1 MNKSDLRN
9 TQGAGEMA
17 GRVSGKVALITGG
30 GSGIGR
36 ATAILFAREG
46 AKVMIADYN
55 REGGEQTVKMI
66 KTAGG
71 EASFVE
77 ANVAIAK
84 QAEAMVAKT
93 VEAYGRLDCAF
104 NNAGIEG
111 QMGGNI
117 AECSEE
123 NWGRIIAINLTGV
136 FLCMKY
142 ELPQMLKQGGG
153 SIVNTASAAGL
164 IGLPGGTA
172 YVASKHGV
180 AGLTKSA
187 ALEYAKSGIRI
198 NAVCPGFIRTAMVER
213 VIDGGS
219 ISEDAMVAAEP
230 IGRIGKPEEIA
241 NAVLFLCSDDASF
254 VTGLPM
260 PVDGGYVAQ

>member
-1 MNKSDLRN
+1 
-9 TQGAGEMA
+9 MA

-36 ATAILFAREG
+36 ATAIVFAREG
-46 AKVMIADYN
+46 AKVSIADYN
-55 REGGEQTVKMI
+55 RSGGEETVRMI
-66 KTAGG
+66 KSAGG
-71 EASFVE
+71 EASFIE

-84 QAEAMVAKT
+84 QVEAVVAKT
-93 VEAYGRLDCAF
+93 VETYGRLDCAF

-111 QMGGNI
+111 EMGGNL

-142 ELPQMLKQGGG
+142 EIPQMLKHGGG

-213 VIDGGS
+213 VVDGGS

-241 NAVLFLCSDDASF
+241 NVVLFLCSDDASF

>member
-1 MNKSDLRN
+1 
-9 TQGAGEMA
+9 MA

-36 ATAILFAREG
+36 ATAITFGREG
-46 AKVMIADYN
+46 AKVAIADYN
-55 REGGEQTVKMI
+55 RAGGEETVRMI
-66 KTAGG
+66 KAAGG
-71 EASFVE
+71 EASFIE

-84 QAEAMVAKT
+84 QVEAMVAKT
-93 VEAYGRLDCAF
+93 IDTYGRLDCAF

-111 QMGGNI
+111 EMSGGNI

-142 ELPQMLKQGGG
+142 EIPQMLKHGGG

-198 NAVCPGFIRTAMVER
+198 NAVCPGFIRTAMTER
-213 VIDGGS
+213 VMDGGS
-219 ISEDAMVAAEP
+219 ISEDAMIAAEP
-230 IGRIGKPEEIA
+230 LGRIGKPEEIA
-241 NAVLFLCSDDASF
+241 SVVLFLCSDDASF